1 MKQVGLLVTK
11 NIVRKRTGPKQYLEH
26 AKHVLEQTQSEA
38 YFNFR
43 AQHPEVVI
51 SQRKFEQ
58 LKPYFVKGA
67 RERDRRSCLCR
78 KHEEARLVFN
88 ECVKF
93 RKNVLKE
100 AAHADSPPVP
110 SSLTEAVELTLCPK
124 PEGSEFHKYCCISR
138 TCEHCGTHLFR
149 LLPEESSEN
158 GSVKWKRFEYVASG
172 KVTSSG
178 EQQKK
183 IALVQKETSPK
194 ELFQYFIELLDTY
207 PHHHFMAI
215 WQRKQLDDLLE
226 NLPLGHVVCVHDYSE
241 SYACRGQN
249 EIQSQYCD
257 VNKASLHIT
266 VMFRHATMEADGKE
280 STAEEPVVIKE
291 HVFVISDDPV
301 QDFDSVHHAQ
311 SLIAKY
317 LTEDLKVKVEKMH
330 EFTDGCAA
338 QYNSRHCIVE
348 LSCCVAD
355 FGFPIRR
362 NYFETSHTKGEQ
374 DAAGS
379 HVKQQASLAVIRGRA
394 DITNAKQLCD
404 HLTAN
409 FSLPAQSSF
418 PSRSTAVDIWEFAG
432 QHLYYASQF
441 LADEMFLPFFPTG
454 ATLQ

>member
-93 RKNVLKE
+93 RKNVLK

-207 PHHHFMAI
+207 PHH
-215 WQRKQLDDLLE
+215 
-226 NLPLGHVVCVHDYSE
+226 
-241 SYACRGQN
+241 
-249 EIQSQYCD
+249 
-257 VNKASLHIT
+257 
-266 VMFRHATMEADGKE
+266 
-280 STAEEPVVIKE
+280 
-291 HVFVISDDPV
+291 
-301 QDFDSVHHAQ
+301 
-311 SLIAKY
+311 
-317 LTEDLKVKVEKMH
+317 
-330 EFTDGCAA
+330 
-338 QYNSRHCIVE
+338 
-348 LSCCVAD
+348 
-355 FGFPIRR
+355 
-362 NYFETSHTKGEQ
+362 
-374 DAAGS
+374 
-379 HVKQQASLAVIRGRA
+379 
-394 DITNAKQLCD
+394 
-404 HLTAN
+404 
-409 FSLPAQSSF
+409 
-418 PSRSTAVDIWEFAG
+418 
-432 QHLYYASQF
+432 
-441 LADEMFLPFFPTG
+441 
-454 ATLQ
+454 